1 MKKALLFIILIVLF
15 IFVLPAFAAEEMK
28 SHNMEQHSGHSGKL
42 IHEANIDGYHLSF
55 HLIDKPAPMK
65 DMPGMKHNMQE
76 MSTHHLML
84 YIQDADGKTID
95 NAQAGYLIVGPDGS
109 EQKVMAMGMSGAY
122 GADINL
128 SISGEYTVKCKAVVG
143 EKKLLDEFKY
153 KTD

>member
-15 IFVLPAFAAEEMK
+15 VFVLPAFAAEEMK

-55 HLIDKPAPMK
+55 HLIDKPAPMN
-65 DMPGMKHNMQE
+65 DMQGMKHNMKE

-84 YIQDADGKTID
+84 YIQDADGKNID
-95 NAQAGYLIVGPDGS
+95 SAQVGYLIASPDGA
-109 EQKVMAMGMSGAY
+109 EQKVMAMGMTGAY

-128 SISGEYTVKCKAVVG
+128 SKSGEYTIKCKAVTG
-143 EKKLLDEFKY
+143 EKKLFDEFKY
-153 KTD
+153 KIE